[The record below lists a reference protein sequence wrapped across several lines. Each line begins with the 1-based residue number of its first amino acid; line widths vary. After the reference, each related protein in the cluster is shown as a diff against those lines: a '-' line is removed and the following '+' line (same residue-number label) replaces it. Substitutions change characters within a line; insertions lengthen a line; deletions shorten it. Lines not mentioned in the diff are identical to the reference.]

1 MIGAVSGQGFA
12 TLIALSVLTN
22 VVVLLRLVYTH
33 RVLKGM

>member
-1 MIGAVSGQGFA
+1 MIGALAGEGFA
-12 TLIALSVLTN
+12 TLIVLAALTN